1 MDLHERSTLVSLRS
15 GDNCRA
21 ADAPHNKE
29 QLGVPVGGCR
39 ALEVSTHLPL
49 VSFLSI
55 QAQLNIM
62 VFILNINDNEPT
74 FSQSEYSLKVNELTP
89 VGTTVG
95 RIEATDAD
103 KDVLIYSLDRNTNG
117 SEFFRLASSNS
128 PSILVAKL
136 LDFDEGEQLEL
147 IMSAND
153 SKHMA
158 STTVHITVVDI
169 DNRPPW
175 FMPCDIRPGANN
187 AKICLSAGYTGTV
200 NLTEKEDGPLHFL
213 PGPVYAVDGDK
224 GIGAPINYELVGGDK
239 DGTFQIDMAS
249 GNITMTKAVG
259 SADQIVLSVMAYQTD
274 DANKFALTTV
284 TIDVLKKSLNPPVFE
299 KSAYDGFVPS
309 DSPDGSMVLERGFV
323 SRPLKVVA
331 TDADFSNG
339 INPDLVY
346 KIEDS
351 SEFVVTAQGFV
362 LTSGKLSAGSA
373 NVTVVAEDRQ
383 SGEFARAK
391 ISVDVTGATTAMS
404 TTDAA
409 SMPTSAITTSPINN
423 STATPAKTTGDTSAV
438 PTPSWSSSP
447 APSVPTTS
455 PNAGATN
462 ATSTSDGVTMSTSA
476 TVNTT
481 SGTTASLLTAGNTS
495 AVPTPSP
502 SPAHTSA
509 VLTTNP
515 NADSTTTIISSTLQ
529 SSTSPLM
536 STASPA
542 FPVPSS
548 SPSPSLAPPVGTEG
562 VPIPPPGFTS
572 GDMAALGATLSVILV
587 LCLAIIGFLIF
598 KVHQGRGDYEKMA
611 RARTFIHSIDRTP
624 GGSAT
629 STDQIQFVNDG
640 YQDDGDK
647 DAGQTKATADETD
660 NGVHHMADRL
670 ANGVVASALAASAAA
685 TAADATDVNSL
696 ANSEGSIG
704 EKEVKSILTKER
716 KPEDGYKSVWFKED
730 IEPDAKVDVVIIND
744 DAEVD
749 EEEEEEEE
757 EEDRGSDEDVT
768 GGPDMMPPRGP
779 SVSYEPQTPNAD
791 FEQDIL

>member
-1 MDLHERSTLVSLRS
+1 
-15 GDNCRA
+15 
-21 ADAPHNKE
+21 
-29 QLGVPVGGCR
+29 
-39 ALEVSTHLPL
+39 
-49 VSFLSI
+49 
-55 QAQLNIM
+55 
-62 VFILNINDNEPT
+62 
-74 FSQSEYSLKVNELTP
+74 
-89 VGTTVG
+89 
-95 RIEATDAD
+95 
-103 KDVLIYSLDRNTNG
+103 
-117 SEFFRLASSNS
+117 
-128 PSILVAKL
+128 
-136 LDFDEGEQLEL
+136 
-147 IMSAND
+147 
-153 SKHMA
+153 
-158 STTVHITVVDI
+158 
-169 DNRPPW
+169 
-175 FMPCDIRPGANN
+175 
-187 AKICLSAGYTGTV
+187 
-200 NLTEKEDGPLHFL
+200 
-213 PGPVYAVDGDK
+213 
-224 GIGAPINYELVGGDK
+224 
-239 DGTFQIDMAS
+239 MAS

-299 KSAYDGFVPS
+299 KSTYDGFVPS
-309 DSPDGSMVLERGFV
+309 DSPDGSMVLERGFA
-323 SRPLKVVA
+323 SRPLKVIA
-331 TDADFSNG
+331 TDADFNNG

-351 SEFVVTAQGFV
+351 TEFVVTAQGFI

-404 TTDAA
+404 TTDIA
-409 SMPTSAITTSPINN
+409 SIPTSASTTSPINN

-438 PTPSWSSSP
+438 PTPSRSSSP

-462 ATSTSDGVTMSTSA
+462 ATSTSDGVTTTTSA

-515 NADSTTTIISSTLQ
+515 NAGSTMLTTLESSTRPLPSTASPASPAPSSSSSPSLAPPTGTDSATTITSSTLQ
-529 SSTSPLM
+529 SSASPLT

-542 FPVPSS
+542 SPAPSS
-548 SPSPSLAPPVGTEG
+548 SPHPSLAPPAGTEG
-562 VPIPPPGFTS
+562 VPIPPPPGFTS
-572 GDMAALGATLSVILV
+572 GDMAALGATLSVLLV

-611 RARTFIHSIDRTP
+611 RARTYIHSLDRTP

-640 YQDDGDK
+640 YQDDG
-647 DAGQTKATADETD
+647 QTKATADETD
-660 NGVHHMADRL
+660 DRVRQMADRL
-670 ANGVVASALAASAAA
+670 ANGVVASALAASAAS
-685 TAADATDVNSL
+685 AADANSL
-696 ANSEGSIG
+696 ANSEGSIS

-716 KPEDGYKSVWFKED
+716 KAEDGYKSVWFKED

-744 DAEVD
+744 DAEAD

-757 EEDRGSDEDVT
+757 EEEDGGSDEEVTRGSDST
-768 GGPDMMPPRGP
+768 TPSGP
-779 SVSYEPQTPNAD
+779 SISYEPPTPNAD

>member
-455 PNAGATN
+455 PNA
-462 ATSTSDGVTMSTSA
+462 
-476 TVNTT
+476 
-481 SGTTASLLTAGNTS
+481 
-495 AVPTPSP
+495 
-502 SPAHTSA
+502 
-509 VLTTNP
+509 
-515 NADSTTTIISSTLQ
+515 
-529 SSTSPLM
+529 
-536 STASPA
+536 
-542 FPVPSS
+542 
-548 SPSPSLAPPVGTEG
+548 EG

>member
-1 MDLHERSTLVSLRS
+1 
-15 GDNCRA
+15 
-21 ADAPHNKE
+21 
-29 QLGVPVGGCR
+29 
-39 ALEVSTHLPL
+39 
-49 VSFLSI
+49 
-55 QAQLNIM
+55 
-62 VFILNINDNEPT
+62 
-74 FSQSEYSLKVNELTP
+74 
-89 VGTTVG
+89 
-95 RIEATDAD
+95 
-103 KDVLIYSLDRNTNG
+103 
-117 SEFFRLASSNS
+117 
-128 PSILVAKL
+128 
-136 LDFDEGEQLEL
+136 
-147 IMSAND
+147 
-153 SKHMA
+153 
-158 STTVHITVVDI
+158 
-169 DNRPPW
+169 
-175 FMPCDIRPGANN
+175 
-187 AKICLSAGYTGTV
+187 
-200 NLTEKEDGPLHFL
+200 
-213 PGPVYAVDGDK
+213 
-224 GIGAPINYELVGGDK
+224 
-239 DGTFQIDMAS
+239 MAS

-299 KSAYDGFVPS
+299 KSTYDGFVPS
-309 DSPDGSMVLERGFV
+309 DSPDGSMVLERGFA
-323 SRPLKVVA
+323 SRPLKVIA
-331 TDADFSNG
+331 TDADFNNG

-351 SEFVVTAQGFV
+351 TEFVVTAQGFI

-404 TTDAA
+404 TTDIA
-409 SMPTSAITTSPINN
+409 SIPTSASTTSPINN

-438 PTPSWSSSP
+438 PTPSRSSSP

-462 ATSTSDGVTMSTSA
+462 ATSTSDGVTTTTSA

-515 NADSTTTIISSTLQ
+515 NADSATTITSSTLQ
-529 SSTSPLM
+529 SSASPLT

-542 FPVPSS
+542 SPAPSS
-548 SPSPSLAPPVGTEG
+548 SPHPSLAPPAGTEG
-562 VPIPPPGFTS
+562 VPIPPPPGFTS
-572 GDMAALGATLSVILV
+572 GDMAALGATLSVLLV

-611 RARTFIHSIDRTP
+611 RARTYIHSLDRTP

-640 YQDDGDK
+640 YQDDG
-647 DAGQTKATADETD
+647 QTKATADETD
-660 NGVHHMADRL
+660 DRVRQMADRL
-670 ANGVVASALAASAAA
+670 ANGVVASALAASAAS
-685 TAADATDVNSL
+685 AADANSL
-696 ANSEGSIG
+696 ANSEGSIS

-716 KPEDGYKSVWFKED
+716 KAEDGYKSVWFKED

-744 DAEVD
+744 DAEAD

-757 EEDRGSDEDVT
+757 EEEDGGSDEEVTRGSDST
-768 GGPDMMPPRGP
+768 TPSGP
-779 SVSYEPQTPNAD
+779 SISYEPPTPNAD

>member
-1 MDLHERSTLVSLRS
+1 
-15 GDNCRA
+15 
-21 ADAPHNKE
+21 
-29 QLGVPVGGCR
+29 
-39 ALEVSTHLPL
+39 
-49 VSFLSI
+49 
-55 QAQLNIM
+55 
-62 VFILNINDNEPT
+62 
-74 FSQSEYSLKVNELTP
+74 
-89 VGTTVG
+89 
-95 RIEATDAD
+95 
-103 KDVLIYSLDRNTNG
+103 
-117 SEFFRLASSNS
+117 
-128 PSILVAKL
+128 
-136 LDFDEGEQLEL
+136 
-147 IMSAND
+147 
-153 SKHMA
+153 
-158 STTVHITVVDI
+158 
-169 DNRPPW
+169 
-175 FMPCDIRPGANN
+175 
-187 AKICLSAGYTGTV
+187 
-200 NLTEKEDGPLHFL
+200 
-213 PGPVYAVDGDK
+213 
-224 GIGAPINYELVGGDK
+224 
-239 DGTFQIDMAS
+239 MAS

-299 KSAYDGFVPS
+299 KSTYDGFVPS
-309 DSPDGSMVLERGFV
+309 DSPDGSMVLERGFA
-323 SRPLKVVA
+323 SRPLKVIA
-331 TDADFSNG
+331 TDADFNNG

-351 SEFVVTAQGFV
+351 TEFVVTAQGFI

-404 TTDAA
+404 TTDIA
-409 SMPTSAITTSPINN
+409 SIPTSASTTSPINN

-438 PTPSWSSSP
+438 PTPSRSSSP

-462 ATSTSDGVTMSTSA
+462 ATSTSDGVTTTTSA

-515 NADSTTTIISSTLQ
+515 NA
-529 SSTSPLM
+529 
-536 STASPA
+536 
-542 FPVPSS
+542 
-548 SPSPSLAPPVGTEG
+548 EG
-562 VPIPPPGFTS
+562 VPIPPPPGFTS
-572 GDMAALGATLSVILV
+572 GDMAALGATLSVLLV

-611 RARTFIHSIDRTP
+611 RARTYIHSLDRTP

-640 YQDDGDK
+640 YQDDG
-647 DAGQTKATADETD
+647 QTKATADETD
-660 NGVHHMADRL
+660 DRVRQMADRL
-670 ANGVVASALAASAAA
+670 ANGVVASALAASAAS
-685 TAADATDVNSL
+685 AADANSL
-696 ANSEGSIG
+696 ANSEGSIS

-716 KPEDGYKSVWFKED
+716 KAEDGYKSVWFKED

-744 DAEVD
+744 DAEAD

-757 EEDRGSDEDVT
+757 EEEDGGSDEEVTRGSDST
-768 GGPDMMPPRGP
+768 TPSGP
-779 SVSYEPQTPNAD
+779 SISYEPPTPNAD

>member
-391 ISVDVTGATTAMS
+391 ISVDVT
-404 TTDAA
+404 
-409 SMPTSAITTSPINN
+409 
-423 STATPAKTTGDTSAV
+423 
-438 PTPSWSSSP
+438 
-447 APSVPTTS
+447 
-455 PNAGATN
+455 
-462 ATSTSDGVTMSTSA
+462 
-476 TVNTT
+476 
-481 SGTTASLLTAGNTS
+481 
-495 AVPTPSP
+495 
-502 SPAHTSA
+502 
-509 VLTTNP
+509 
-515 NADSTTTIISSTLQ
+515 DSTTTIISSTLQ

>member
-515 NADSTTTIISSTLQ
+515 NA
-529 SSTSPLM
+529 
-536 STASPA
+536 
-542 FPVPSS
+542 
-548 SPSPSLAPPVGTEG
+548 EG

>member
-391 ISVDVTGATTAMS
+391 ISVDVT
-404 TTDAA
+404 
-409 SMPTSAITTSPINN
+409 
-423 STATPAKTTGDTSAV
+423 
-438 PTPSWSSSP
+438 
-447 APSVPTTS
+447 
-455 PNAGATN
+455 
-462 ATSTSDGVTMSTSA
+462 
-476 TVNTT
+476 
-481 SGTTASLLTAGNTS
+481 
-495 AVPTPSP
+495 
-502 SPAHTSA
+502 
-509 VLTTNP
+509 
-515 NADSTTTIISSTLQ
+515 
-529 SSTSPLM
+529 
-536 STASPA
+536 
-542 FPVPSS
+542 
-548 SPSPSLAPPVGTEG
+548 EG